1 MHNTVRKNII
11 YFINFRYTYFIY
23 HRWKFII
30 LLFKDLYRREQ
41 NIKSD
46 VDLSARSGSRTRQRL
61 VSDGCRKARQSMLQA
76 GVKQR
81 WAITDRPCAHRAY
94 VKRQRAPSSL
104 LSPASVRLS
113 LSHVLALCDGSLRSF
128 AAAGV
133 RLPFVVLLRGDAAA
147 AACRRA
153 EVHCSPTDIGQ
164 LITRVKCCIGRTDI
178 KGMVNSTRGWC
189 KCNGVAL

>member
-113 LSHVLALCDGSLRSF
+113 LSCARTMWRQSALFRGSWRAF
-128 AAAGV
+128 AV
-133 RLPFVVLLRGDAAA
+133 RRFVTRRC
-147 AACRRA
+147 CR
-153 EVHCSPTDIGQ
+153 C
-164 LITRVKCCIGRTDI
+164 
-178 KGMVNSTRGWC
+178 GMS
-189 KCNGVAL
+189 